1 MENEMNVFLYSSEI
15 GGKEEEVLRI
25 MDEVFPEDQPEV
37 LRSVENLAQ
46 KLQEPWEEKPI
57 VIILASEK
65 SELLDFVS
73 MREQLH
79 SVRLILIL
87 PDAEEGTISLA
98 HQLRPNYLTY
108 VYRNS
113 GELKAVLQKMSG
125 RD

>member
-1 MENEMNVFLYSSEI
+1 MNVFLYSSEI

-25 MDEVFPEDQPEV
+25 MDEVFLEDQLEV

-57 VIILASEK
+57 VVILASEK

-87 PDAEEGTISLA
+87 PDAEEGSISLA